1 MRVLISIVAQRYSNP
16 GNHSGFFAERFLFA
30 SSTTPGWAIRTA
42 WTCRRSKSSRIGLPV
57 CDPEK
62 RMFASRKTFTEA
74 EPYSF
79 WSKNAA
85 ID

>member
-1 MRVLISIVAQRYSNP
+1 M
-16 GNHSGFFAERFLFA
+16 
-30 SSTTPGWAIRTA
+30 
-42 WTCRRSKSSRIGLPV
+42 GLPD

-62 RMFASRKTFTEA
+62 RMFASRKIFTEA

>member
-1 MRVLISIVAQRYSNP
+1 MRVLISIIAKRDSNP
-16 GNHSGFFAERFLFA
+16 GNHSGFFTERFLFA
-30 SSTTPGWAIRTA
+30 SSTTPAWAIKTA

-79 WSKNAA
+79 
-85 ID
+85 